1 MESLF
6 NETVHVTEQSLFSEN
21 FNDTYPDMDN
31 SFSNGTEHSIR
42 RVFMEIVNIT
52 VMISN
57 SLICITGLFGN
68 CLVIYV
74 VTMFSKM
81 KTVTNTYILNLAIAD
96 VLFLVS
102 IPLLIVTIKNGFW
115 MFGFFM
121 CKFYYLLVSIN
132 SFTGVF
138 TLTVMSADRY
148 LAVCH
153 PIKSMSLRTPKV
165 AFIITVCIWLI
176 SILIMLPALMYS
188 TTVRNAKNRDSC
200 TMVMPDHLGISPDK
214 IFIWY
219 NFIFSYAIP
228 VPLISVFY
236 ISVVHKLRTTGPVKK
251 SSEKKKSQKRVTRM
265 VLTVIGVYI
274 ICWLPYWAFQLDI
287 VVFTPP
293 VTEGRILMF
302 QTFNILTYA
311 NSMLNPLL
319 YNFLSDNFRKSFT
332 KAFKCTSRFE
342 VNRSLRA
349 ENSIYPKGR
358 EAYSQTTVIEKQEL
372 QTINH
377 CATENKVQE
386 DFANGETQTEDID
399 VDEPEVVVT
408 ELE

>member
-1 MESLF
+1 MDQF
-6 NETVHVTEQSLFSEN
+6 NETSLVTERSLFGEFWN
-21 FNDTYPDMDN
+21 ENDTYLDMAND
-31 SFSNGTEHSIR
+31 TVEHR
-42 RVFMEIVNIT
+42 AGRVFMEIVNIT
-52 VMISN
+52 VMFCN

-102 IPLLIVTIKNGFW
+102 IPMLIVTIRYGFW
-115 MFGFFM
+115 VFGFFM
-121 CKFYYLLVSIN
+121 CKLYYLLVAIN

-148 LAVCH
+148 FAVCH

-165 AFIITVCIWLI
+165 ALIITICTWMI

-188 TTVRNAKNRDSC
+188 TTIRNQRNQVSC
-200 TMVMPDHLGISPDK
+200 TMVIPDDLGISPDK

-274 ICWLPYWAFQLDI
+274 VCWLPYWAFQLDI
-287 VVFTPP
+287 VIFTPP
-293 VTEGRILMF
+293 PTEGRILMF
-302 QTFNILTYA
+302 QAFNILTYA

-319 YNFLSDNFRKSFT
+319 YNFLSDNFRKSFS

-349 ENSIYPKGR
+349 ENSVYPKGR
-358 EAYSQTTVIEKQEL
+358 DAFSQTTVIEKHEL
-372 QTINH
+372 QIINNVEM
-377 CATENKVQE
+377 ENGVQD
-386 DFANGETQTEDID
+386 DFANGETKIEPIEIKETE
-399 VDEPEVVVT
+399 VVVVT